1 MRRCLLAALV
11 ASSHAFAP
19 PPHAAPLPLPRARRR
34 AADVRCGPRVR
45 IVSVGK
51 TKEAWLNSAIELYVS
66 RLRGVLEVECVWVK
80 DDAALLAAVEK
91 TSSGETSIVL
101 DERGPTC
108 TSVQFA
114 ERLFDGLEAGG
125 SRLSFFIGG
134 ADGLPPS
141 LKAQRSRLLSL
152 SSLTFTHQMA
162 RLLLLEQVY
171 RATEIRKG
179 SGYHK
184 D

>member
-1 MRRCLLAALV
+1 MGAAI
-11 ASSHAFAP
+11 
-19 PPHAAPLPLPRARRR
+19 
-34 AADVRCGPRVR
+34 D
-45 IVSVGK
+45 
-51 TKEAWLNSAIELYVS
+51 LYET
-66 RLRGVLEVECVWVK
+66 RLRGVLDLEFNWVR
-80 DDAALLAAVEK
+80 DDAALVAAVQKVPSTE
-91 TSSGETSIVL
+91 SIIVL
-101 DERGPTC
+101 DERGKTC

-114 ERLFDGLEAGG
+114 DRLFSGLEEGG

-134 ADGLPPS
+134 AEGLPPS
-141 LKAQRSRLLSL
+141 LKAEKRERLLSL

-162 RLLLLEQVY
+162 RLLLVEQIY